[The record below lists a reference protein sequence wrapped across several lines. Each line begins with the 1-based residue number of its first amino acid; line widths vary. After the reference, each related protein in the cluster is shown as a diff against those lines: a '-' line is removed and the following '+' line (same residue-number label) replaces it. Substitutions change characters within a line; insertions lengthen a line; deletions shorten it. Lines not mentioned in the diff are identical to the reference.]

1 MRLDLSI
8 VFVRLLWFE
17 NLQLVFHLLNSRTS
31 SFRRRGELTAS
42 TTVGFIL
49 CSIRD
54 FPSLASIWLLGK
66 YLLFIF
72 VFNKG
77 FSQFGKYWVIRQ
89 VSVIFM

>member
-17 NLQLVFHLLNSRTS
+17 NLQLVFHLLNSRTR
-31 SFRRRGELTAS
+31 SFRRRGELTPS

-54 FPSLASIWLLGK
+54 FSSLASICYFYVK
-66 YLLFIF
+66 
-72 VFNKG
+72 FNKG
-77 FSQFGKYWVIRQ
+77 RGLIVKCVGSK
-89 VSVIFM
+89 